1 MSKYGKLILEGLGVV
16 LAAGVIIFFVGTAH
30 SNASRISAP
39 TNNPGGVQAE
49 NTASTEDAYACPMHP
64 DQTTNDPNGTCPICG
79 MKVVPK
85 DQIGNDKQDQT
96 CPLHGGH
103 HMHDSDDDSM
113 NGMHHQPVGN
123 QGGDGSA

>member
-30 SNASRISAP
+30 SNASKVNAQP
-39 TNNPGGVQAE
+39 NDPNPAQAE
-49 NTASTEDAYACPMHP
+49 NADSTEGAYACPMHP

-96 CPLHGGH
+96 YPLHGGY
-103 HMHDSDDDSM
+103 HMHDSND
-113 NGMHHQPVGN
+113 MH
-123 QGGDGSA
+123 DGSM